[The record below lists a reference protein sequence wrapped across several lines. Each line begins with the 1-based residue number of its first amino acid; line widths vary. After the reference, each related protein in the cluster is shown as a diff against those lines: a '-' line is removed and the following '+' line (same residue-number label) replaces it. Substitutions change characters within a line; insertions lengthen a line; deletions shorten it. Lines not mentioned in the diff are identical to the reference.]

1 MQSVQTSHLQAR
13 ALVLKCHPSRSDI
26 VSLGLDNGQVFFMK
40 LGNQETYVLNAHEES
55 DQMIVDQTG
64 NAPSGMKILDIAWD
78 P

>member
-1 MQSVQTSHLQAR
+1 
-13 ALVLKCHPSRSDI
+13 
-26 VSLGLDNGQVFFMK
+26 MK